1 MVEDNLI
8 KITVEKEI
16 KALFKYYLNLLEQ
29 LNLDETKHNLIRK
42 QILDSSNETLRD
54 LLQFLSYFDFTIN
67 AQRVENAAHK
77 KEIIYSKTIYS
88 PPVIID

>member
-8 KITVEKEI
+8 KISVEKEI
-16 KALFKYYLNLLEQ
+16 KSLFKYYLNLLEQ
-29 LNLDETKHNLIRK
+29 LHLDEDKHNLIRK

-67 AQRVENAAHK
+67 PARVENAAK
-77 KEIIYSKTIYS
+77 QRQIIYSKSIYS
-88 PPVIID
+88 PPLILE

>member
-16 KALFKYYLNLLEQ
+16 KSLFKYYLEILEEQ
-29 LNLDETKHNLIRK
+29 KLPESQHNLIRK
-42 QILDSSNETLRD
+42 KVLDSSNNTLRD
-54 LLQFLSYFDFTIN
+54 VLQFLSYFDFTIN
-67 AQRVENAAHK
+67 AQRVENAART

>member
-16 KALFKYYLNLLEQ
+16 KSLFKYYLEILEEQ
-29 LNLDETKHNLIRK
+29 KLPESQHNLIRK
-42 QILDSSNETLRD
+42 KVLDSSNNTLRD
-54 LLQFLSYFDFTIN
+54 VLQFLSYFDFTIN
-67 AQRVENAAHK
+67 AQRVENAARK